1 MPKTVLIVDDDA
13 AMTDN
18 LEDILGDEG
27 YSILSAG
34 TCSQAL
40 ALAAAQK
47 PQVALLDLKLPDDTG
62 INLLAEL
69 KRMYPQCVCALITA
83 YADVESAISALEKG
97 AFHYLQKPVRPMELI
112 NLLERIFE
120 TIQIREDKRLAEDR
134 LKESEQRFR
143 TIVESAQDAIF
154 LKDCDL
160 RYTLVNPVME
170 TLFGLQAESFIG
182 RSDQQLF
189 HQKDTVRTAR
199 TDQRVLNGEIVEQE
213 EIRRVA
219 GIKKILHSIKVPMRD
234 STGRI
239 TGLCGFTRDLTG
251 TRTLEAQLLR
261 AQKMEAIGTLAG
273 GISHDFNNLLQGIL
287 GYTQILI
294 LGRKTSDAE
303 LVKLREIERAAKRA
317 SELTARLLAFSR
329 KVEIHLRPVNLNPV
343 VQQVKKLLER
353 TIPKMI
359 DIQLRLAD
367 GLHTINADTG
377 QLEQVILNIGL
388 NARDAMPEGGILK
401 IETSNV
407 HVDECM
413 PAFIQNDR
421 VCDYVLLSISDTGHG
436 MTQEV
441 REHIF
446 EPFFTTK
453 RMGQGTGLGMA
464 MAYGIIQNHHGH
476 IACESQAGVGTQF
489 KIYLPSVKMKGEVI
503 IEEPEAPLHCGQ
515 GETLLVV
522 DDELFIRELAR
533 DMLSMN
539 GYQVLTA
546 ESGEAGLALYQQ
558 HRSSIALVI
567 LDLIMPGKGGKQCM
581 TDMLKIDPHAKI
593 LIASGF
599 AIQEP
604 PENTVLSQAL
614 GFIQKPYNFKKMLQ
628 LIREIILRDIHQ

>member
-1 MPKTVLIVDDDA
+1 MPRTVLIVDDDV

-27 YSILSAG
+27 YAILSAG

-62 INLLAEL
+62 INLLADL
-69 KRMYPQCVCALITA
+69 KRMYPECVCALITA

-120 TIQIREDKRLAEDR
+120 TIQDREDKRQAEDR

-143 TIVESAQDAIF
+143 TIVESARDAIF

-170 TLFGLQAESFIG
+170 TLLGLRAESFIN
-182 RSDQQLF
+182 RSDEQIF
-189 HQKDTVRTAR
+189 RQKDTVQTTK

-213 EIRRVA
+213 EIRQV
-219 GIKKILHSIKVPMRD
+219 GGKKKILHCIKVPMRD
-234 STGRI
+234 SAGRI

-251 TRTLEAQLLR
+251 TRNLEAQLLR

-287 GYTQILI
+287 GYTQMLI
-294 LGRKTSDAE
+294 LGRKTSDPE
-303 LVKLREIERAAKRA
+303 LVKLRAIERAAKRA

-359 DIQLRLAD
+359 DIQLRLSD
-367 GLHTINADTG
+367 SLHTINADTG

-388 NARDAMPEGGILK
+388 NARDAMPNGGILT

-407 HVDECM
+407 HADERQQAYI
-413 PAFIQNDR
+413 PNHHAG
-421 VCDYVLLSISDTGHG
+421 DYVMLSISDTGHG

-453 RMGQGTGLGMA
+453 RIGQGTGLGMA

-476 IACESQAGVGTQF
+476 IACESQEGVGTQF
-489 KIYLPSVKMKGEVI
+489 KIYLPAIKMKGEAI
-503 IEEPEAPLHCGQ
+503 IEEPDLPLHCGQ
-515 GETLLVV
+515 GETLLLV
-522 DDELFIRELAR
+522 DDELFIRELTG

-546 ESGEAGLALYQQ
+546 ENGETGFELYQQ

-581 TDMLKIDPHAKI
+581 ADILEVDPHAKI

-599 AIQEP
+599 AVQEP
-604 PENTVLSQAL
+604 SESEVLSQAL

-628 LIREIILRDIHQ
+628 LIREIIA

>member
-1 MPKTVLIVDDDA
+1 MPRTVLIVDDDV
-13 AMTDN
+13 AMADN
-18 LEDILGDEG
+18 LVDILGDEG
-27 YSILSAG
+27 YSIVSAG

-40 ALAAAQK
+40 ALAAEQR

-62 INLLAEL
+62 INLLADL
-69 KRMYPQCVCALITA
+69 KRMFPDCVCALITA

-97 AFHYLQKPVRPMELI
+97 AYHYLQKPVRPMELI
-112 NLLERIFE
+112 NLLGRIFE
-120 TIQIREDKRLAEDR
+120 TIEIREEKRLAEER

-154 LKDCDL
+154 LKDRDL

-170 TLFGLQAESFIG
+170 TLLGLRAESFIG
-182 RSDQQLF
+182 RSDEQIFEQRDRV
-189 HQKDTVRTAR
+189 QTTE

-213 EIRRVA
+213 EIRQV
-219 GIKKILHSIKVPMRD
+219 GGKKKILHCIKVPMRD
-234 STGRI
+234 SAGRI

-303 LVKLREIERAAKRA
+303 RVKLHAIERAAKRA

-329 KVEIHLRPVNLNPV
+329 KVEIDLRPVNLNPIV
-343 VQQVKKLLER
+343 LQVKKLLER

-367 GLHTINADTG
+367 CLHTISADTG

-388 NARDAMPEGGILK
+388 NARDAMPDGGMLT

-407 HVDECM
+407 QADECM
-413 PAFIQNDR
+413 PAFIPNDR
-421 VCDYVLLSISDTGHG
+421 ACDYVLLSISDTGHG

-453 RMGQGTGLGMA
+453 RIGQGTGLGMA
-464 MAYGIIQNHHGH
+464 MAYGIIQSHHGH

-489 KIYLPSVKMKGEVI
+489 KIYLPAIQMKSETI

-558 HRSSIALVI
+558 HSSSIALVI

-581 TDMLKIDPHAKI
+581 ADILKIDPRAKI
-593 LIASGF
+593 LIASGY

-604 PENTVLSQAL
+604 PENEVLSQAL
-614 GFIQKPYNFKKMLQ
+614 GFIQKPYNFKKILQ
-628 LIREIILRDIHQ
+628 LIREIIA